1 MRGVGRIHVSK
12 NQFRC
17 GAGEIVFEFGGNER
31 TAAGLR
37 VQLEH
42 LTARS
47 GTERIAHA
55 DRPDAARN
63 TGKCNVFDIECAI
76 EEEGE
81 SRTKLV
87 NWNSARGKHFRI
99 GEPVRERVSRLLHG
113 GRARFTDVITTD

>member
-1 MRGVGRIHVSK
+1 MRGVGRIHVSE

-31 TAAGLR
+31 TAAGLG

-55 DRPDAARN
+55 DRPDPARN
-63 TGKCNVFDIECAI
+63 TRERDVFDIESAI
-76 EEEGE
+76 QEEGE
-81 SRTKLV
+81 SRTKLI
-87 NWNSARGKHFRI
+87 NWNSARSKHFRV
-99 GEPVRERVSRLLHG
+99 GEPVRERVSSLLHR
-113 GRARFTDVITTD
+113 GRAGFTDVITTD